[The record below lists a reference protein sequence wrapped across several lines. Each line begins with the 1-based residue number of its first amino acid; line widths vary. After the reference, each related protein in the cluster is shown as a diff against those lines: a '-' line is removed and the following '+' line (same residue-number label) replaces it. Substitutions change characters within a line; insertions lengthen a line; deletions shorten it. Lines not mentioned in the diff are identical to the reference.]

1 MLDDDQTTPIRVT
14 DLKQWVYCPRVFYY
28 QACLPDVRPVTY
40 KMKAGVEAGRA
51 EEGREER
58 RSLRAYGLSEG
69 EREFNVPVR
78 SVRLGLRGEVDM
90 VITTGKGEVI
100 PVDYKLSR
108 IPGPHFQLQVA
119 AYGLLLEEM
128 RGVNDCHEALHCFT
142 QREYGLLL
150 EEMRGVNVQ
159 RGFLYLIP
167 ERQAEEVRIDERLRK
182 TVLAALDAM
191 QRIVEREEMP
201 PPTPNLRKCV
211 ACEFR
216 RFCNDVL

>member
-1 MLDDDQTTPIRVT
+1 MLDDDLTTPIRVT
-14 DLKQWVYCPRVFYY
+14 DLKQWGYCPRVFYY
-28 QACLPDVRPVTY
+28 QVCLPDVRPVTY

-78 SVRLGLRGEVDM
+78 SARLGLRGEVDM
-90 VITTGKGEVI
+90 VITTGEGEVI

-108 IPGPHFQLQVA
+108 IAGPHFQLQVA
-119 AYGLLLEEM
+119 AYGLMLEEA
-128 RGVNDCHEALHCFT
+128 RGAKV
-142 QREYGLLL
+142 R
-150 EEMRGVNVQ
+150 
-159 RGFLYLIP
+159 RGFLYSIP
-167 ERQAEEVRIDERLRK
+167 ERRAEAVTIDERLRRK
-182 TVLAALDAM
+182 AQAAVEAM
-191 QRIVEREEMP
+191 RRIAEREEMP
-201 PPTPNLRKCV
+201 PPTPNLRKCA

>member
-128 RGVNDCHEALHCFT
+128 RGVN
-142 QREYGLLL
+142 
-150 EEMRGVNVQ
+150 VQ